1 MPPVGLRACM
11 CVCVCACVCV
21 MFHVSILML
30 MLMLM
35 LRFLRRCHMQL
46 YIVRAGGRRFPPSS
60 GTEGSEVQISLSYS

>member
-30 MLMLM
+30 MLMLE
-35 LRFLRRCHMQL
+35 RFLRRCHMQL
-46 YIVRAGGRRFPPSS
+46 YIVRAAGRRFPPSS
-60 GTEGSEVQISLSYS
+60 GTRGV